1 MKKQLRLA
9 LLTALIFVVAMMTV
23 FMASATEAPAPGAT
37 DNYQVVTSEGVHVD
51 YYATLSEA
59 LAGITADGYKI
70 VVLKDVTEATG
81 VKLNIAHT
89 YTITGG
95 TGSKTITFTAAA
107 TSSRGTSYTTFLDM
121 TAGAVTLEKLKL
133 ASEAT
138 PSEHILLNG
147 ATALTLDSV
156 EVTGKASVAFAYIKT
171 KAALTVTGSTK
182 LDIDAL
188 RTFYSYTTA
197 SANTTVTV
205 SGGSFT
211 STGHFL
217 EMSTTTVIAISKA
230 TVDSGSGSLVAFT
243 QNQAKASTV
252 TVGGNVVFETTGSVF
267 KGTKAMDP
275 VSIEINSGFKAS
287 GEVLFEFTTS
297 DTKKTPVNV
306 TFNGGELHLVG
317 TQAKLANEATIF
329 ADVTYGTNANK
340 DTLKIYFDG
349 GAKTPDAAFDTAFD
363 WSKFSV
369 LFSGF
374 EGSYE
379 IGEGKGGVYNLTS
392 LHSDFYNQIKAELK
406 GQVQVDTTRFPYADV
421 DIAGWIPITVNCAD
435 AVLNISGEYDLQD
448 IAFLVKVIAGTVN
461 VDVTCK
467 NAAEPFLIL
476 EGGTLNVTGGTYT
489 KKTPFSV
496 SGGTLNITGGT
507 FSGGAS
513 LLNLDKAAIVTVS
526 GGTFT
531 GAAMLNITGASTVTV
546 SGGTF
551 TATDAETAFVAV
563 EAAATL
569 NITGGTFVAN
579 GAKTLFK
586 LNNADAVLNITGGT
600 FEGAAVTVHALSGSL
615 SMSGGSITVP
625 KDGTGILIDGAAT
638 VNITPN
644 AENAENDPVISLLQ
658 ATYGD
663 SLVKGAIVLTAN
675 SDEAA
680 LTISGGK
687 LGNVTNV
694 SADSYM
700 YAIYQKGKSTINIS
714 GGELYGANSAAT
726 IEIYGGSLNITGGT
740 FYGYRNVRLQGS
752 AAALDIKG
760 GTFNSKVGQ
769 ANNVLIDVSAANAV
783 VSISGGTFNNF
794 TRAIY
799 ICVKSTVTVSGG
811 TFNQGTYSGS
821 DTVSTGKNSW
831 IHLTT
836 GATLTIGKLEEGVSE
851 GPVVNL
857 KAQGRFIKLADSA
870 NASIVING
878 GSFIA
883 NHADNVLFELGNA
896 ASVNTLAI
904 NGGTFGIMGEGA
916 TLIPRVLDKASVSVT
931 GGAVTI
937 GEGAVLP
944 IYGSFSTAAL
954 KVTITG
960 SLNSRLQQI
969 LIVAPNTVQQE
980 GEGGVIETVNVPYVF
995 NSVAD
1000 QIAIIKAYFAEVTL
1014 AEGVEANMGLTDWMM
1029 TTLNHPEAEL
1039 HLMNL
1044 SVSVTDNFFVRVTAG
1059 KLVVH
1064 GGSFSAS
1071 QSGVLFDVQGT
1082 ATVLL
1087 QGGSYTIQDED
1098 ARLVSFAS
1106 GVDTTNVSMVDINLT
1121 VGVLGQSPLDITV
1134 EKTMDKLV
1142 INGLSG
1148 ITLDRAETYTISSL
1162 KDIEEMIRVPLVQ
1175 AGFVADLKVELTSWV
1190 PIRVKHADAIVNI
1203 TGGEYICTGPY
1214 MFEVT
1219 AGKLNITGGT
1229 FNALGGNLI
1238 KLVGAGEVTLAP
1250 AQESEINVKVLGA
1263 VIYASNAANSSVVVE
1278 GGKYV
1283 ETTPDVTGNQ
1293 KDALFVY
1300 DTRDSSAGATLLIED
1315 GYFEGT
1321 RVLLIYYS
1329 KAQATINGG
1338 TFVSNYVV
1346 TKDGPVTSRSL
1357 GNQNLLSVRGVDSTL
1372 TINGGSFDNK
1382 QGYYILAANGEEA
1395 GAVITVNNGTFNGG
1409 AGWYFTNGDTKLF
1422 INGGTFT
1429 DADKTAADAY
1439 FNIAGAGAMTIGGA
1453 TCTSGVSSM
1462 YIFKI
1467 TNGSLTVE
1475 DGTYTGSLFYVTT
1488 KSAIAV
1494 QGGTFC
1500 ATGEKAVMLHAV
1512 ESSIST
1518 THFAVQNPIDITVA
1532 DHAYILKGNLSKDT
1546 AKALLANVT
1555 VTTVGNVRFD
1565 CYAAIGVIV
1574 INNGD
1579 MTPIKNVIKQYIPH
1593 ITFTDLPVLDNQ
1605 GNPVSGEYI
1614 PSIYGMLFYS
1624 SDTSVLIRGEFTWN
1638 FAGDTL
1644 FYLYNGASMTI
1655 EEGTFNIGGGD
1666 FIYISGGN
1674 GTNLTFGS
1682 ASDAAKCPVINVTK
1696 NGNVFQVAAVKTT
1709 ITIYNGRFVK
1719 DVIDRDHYAGPL
1731 FYFADVGGNKTK
1743 ASTFTIWNGYFEAAR
1758 ILHDYYGKVTT
1769 TIWGGTFKSN
1779 LVLDKLT
1786 DEDYTQAYRD
1796 ALAAAT
1802 KENPFVFNAVKH
1814 INRSNAYILNV
1825 RGYDS
1830 YLNIYGGEFD
1840 GAYGEAILYSNGGS
1854 GATFNFYGGYFTGG
1868 YFWFWTNRI
1877 VTLNFESWIN
1887 DGEEISPTFEAKDS
1901 FTDHGFDIMR
1911 DGEEKGNSNNPKIT
1925 IKAGTFTM
1933 KDLSGRN
1940 MWNFGGPTDV
1950 KIYGGTFT
1958 ISPDSTVKDKDRAV
1972 YAALFRTDNCTG
1984 FVGTTNMDVY
1994 GGVFNAASIFYYRYG
2009 GGTLNIYA
2017 GTFRSNYKST
2027 FVHGNARMLWLAH
2040 NDAIF
2045 NIYGGNFRA
2054 NEYTYAIFST
2064 DTADGG
2070 TMQLNIYGGTMT
2082 GGCRWMQIFK
2092 PAIITIDKN
2101 PLKDDPAYASYK
2113 LHDPKF
2119 EELSPISDSTIYGF
2133 YIHGNFYGGTLNIN
2147 YIDIE
2152 IDTKSSATAVMVLEG
2167 GTINFNPASK
2177 NDIKIDIA
2185 RGRLFQITNA
2195 FRAHITI
2202 NGGNYISRETA
2213 DMFYITTK
2221 MSAVNETNLMNST
2234 FTIEGGNF
2242 TCFDNSTM
2250 FNVKC
2255 EVAEYTIRIKGGNF
2269 ESDKARTF
2277 FLNGYEDSAFGMAT
2291 SFIVDGGT
2299 FKSKS
2304 ARMIYLDHNA
2314 APLIINGGLFLFEHR
2329 ESNATGDDAIIYA
2342 AGKQKSTVLI
2352 QGGTFVDNR
2361 KDSDQSIINMNG
2373 NADIRLEG
2381 DFKLYVLEKK
2391 PYFIKNTITPAQ
2403 SIPMLESNIGE
2414 YKNNPYYVC
2423 YGYYRQY
2430 APIMVTRPELRT
2442 VLGAEGI
2449 TFTSRISA
2457 ENAAHLATLG
2467 TVTYGTL
2474 IFPTA
2479 SLVGGWQNGTDF
2491 LDALIESGS
2500 KYKMVEAKNGIVTED
2515 DGSLTIRASL
2525 IGIKEKNY
2533 TKSFTGIAY
2542 AKVTDG
2548 NGNETYY
2555 WATHISAGVSVTIRE
2570 VAELA
2575 INDTNSAPIVKNGRV
2590 YCYVSI
2596 LKDKTYSRFSSAF
2609 QQSLRKYLPA
2619 SIKPKS

>member
-9 LLTALIFVVAMMTV
+9 LLAALIFVVAMMTV

-37 DNYQVVTSEGVHVD
+37 DNYQVVTGEGVHVD

-107 TSSRGTSYTTFLDM
+107 KSSRGNSYTAFLDM
-121 TAGAVTLEKLKL
+121 TAGAVTLENLKL
-133 ASEAT
+133 VTSEAVEST
-138 PSEHILLNG
+138 TNEYILLNG

-156 EVTGKASVAFAYIKT
+156 EVNGGATKTAFLYIKKVT
-171 KAALTVTGSTK
+171 TLTVKGATK
-182 LDIDAL
+182 LNVGTSVVFMVYDGAG
-188 RTFYSYTTA
+188 
-197 SANTTVTV
+197 TTVKV
-205 SGGSFT
+205 QGGSFEISET
-211 STGHFL
+211 FL
-217 EMSTTTVIAISKA
+217 DLSVKTNVEISNA
-230 TVDSGSGSLVAFT
+230 TVKSDKGALVAFT
-243 QNQAKASTV
+243 YKNAAASSI
-252 TVGGNVVFETTGSVF
+252 TVGGNVVFKTTGSVF
-267 KGTKAMDP
+267 KGAKAMDP
-275 VSIEINSGFKAS
+275 VSIVINSGFKAS
-287 GEVLFEFTTS
+287 GEVLFDFTTS
-297 DTKKTPVNV
+297 TTKKTPLNV

-317 TQAKLANEATIF
+317 SKAVLANAATIF
-329 ADVTYGTNANK
+329 AGVTYGADANK

-392 LHSDFYNQIKAELK
+392 FNSDFYKQIKAELNE
-406 GQVQVDTTRFPYADV
+406 QVQVDTTRFPYADV

-496 SGGTLNITGGT
+496 AGGTLNITGGT
-507 FSGGAS
+507 FSGAT
-513 LLNLDKAAIVTVS
+513 LLNLDKAATVTVA

-569 NITGGTFVAN
+569 NIAGGTFVAN

-600 FEGAAVTVHALSGSL
+600 FEGAAVTVHALLGSL

-638 VNITPN
+638 VNIAPN
-644 AENAENDPVISLLQ
+644 AENAENDPVISLLK

-663 SLVKGAIVLTAN
+663 DGRAKGAIVLTAN

-694 SADSYM
+694 SDDSYM
-700 YAIYQKGKSTINIS
+700 YAIYQNGKSTINIS
-714 GGELYGANSAAT
+714 GGELYGANSAAA
-726 IEIYGGSLNITGGT
+726 IDIYGGSLNITGGT

-752 AAALDIKG
+752 AAALNITG

-769 ANNVLIDVSAANAV
+769 VNNILIDVSAANSV
-783 VSISGGTFNNF
+783 VNIAGATFNNF

-799 ICVKSTVTVSGG
+799 VGAKATITVADGI
-811 TFNQGTYSGS
+811 FNQGTYSGTDS
-821 DTVSTGKNSW
+821 GKNSW
-831 IHLTT
+831 IHIAAADVSLT
-836 GATLTIGKLEEGVSE
+836 LGKIEEGVSS
-851 GPVVNL
+851 GPVVAL
-857 KAQGRFIKLADSA
+857 KQYGRFVKLADSA
-870 NASIVING
+870 KANIVFNG
-878 GSFIA
+878 GSFVA
-883 NHADNVLFELGNA
+883 THTDNVLFELGNA

-904 NGGTFGIMGEGA
+904 NGGSFGVLGQGA
-916 TLIPRVLDKASVSVT
+916 ALIPRMLDKSSVSVT
-931 GGAVTI
+931 GGEVTL
-937 GEGAVLP
+937 GEGTLLP
-944 IYGSFSTAAL
+944 MYQNFDTSAL
-954 KVTITG
+954 KITVNG
-960 SLNSRLQQI
+960 AIDASKQYLVIN
-969 LIVAPNTVQQE
+969 APLVVEQE
-980 GEGGVIETVNVPYVF
+980 GDPEFIPYIIS
-995 NSVAD
+995 SVAD
-1000 QIAIIKAYFAEVTL
+1000 QIAIIKAYFAEVTF
-1014 AEGVEANMGLTDWMM
+1014 AEGVEESITSWMM
-1029 TTLNHPEAEL
+1029 IILNHPDAEL
-1039 HLMNL
+1039 YLMNITAT
-1044 SVSVTDNFFVRVTAG
+1044 VTDTSFIRILAG
-1059 KLVVH
+1059 KLVVQ

-1071 QSGVLFDVQGT
+1071 QSGILFELQGN
-1082 ATVLL
+1082 ATVQLS
-1087 QGGSYTIQDED
+1087 GGNYSIQDEG
-1098 ARLVSFAS
+1098 ARFVAFAS
-1106 GVDTTNVSMVDINLT
+1106 RVDAANVSMENISLT
-1121 VGVLGQSPLDITV
+1121 VGLLGQSPLEI
-1134 EKTMDKLV
+1134 EAEMSMDQLV
-1142 INGLSG
+1142 IHGLSG
-1148 ITLDRAETYTISSL
+1148 ITLNTATTYNISSIA
-1162 KDIEEMIRVPLVQ
+1162 DIESIIRTLLEQTGIVSSENLV
-1175 AGFVADLKVELTSWV
+1175 VELTSWV
-1190 PIRVKHADAIVNI
+1190 PIYINHPDAVVNV
-1203 TGGEYICTGPY
+1203 TGGEYISFGDF
-1214 MFEVT
+1214 MFKVT
-1219 AGKLNITGGT
+1219 AGKLNITGGS
-1229 FNALGGNLI
+1229 FNVGSGNFINLLGTG
-1238 KLVGAGEVTLAP
+1238 GEVVLAP
-1250 AQESEINVKVLGA
+1250 ADGSEIVTSTVTNTSLIRVLAGKL
-1263 VIYASNAANSSVVVE
+1263 VVE
-1278 GGKYV
+1278 GGSFSASHRGILV
-1283 ETTPDVTGNQ
+1283 DVQGSAIVQ
-1293 KDALFVY
+1293 LKGGDYSVQHEAARLISFA
-1300 DTRDSSAGATLLIED
+1300 SS
-1315 GYFEGT
+1315 
-1321 RVLLIYYS
+1321 IYS
-1329 KAQATINGG
+1329 ANVSMHNINLTVG
-1338 TFVSNYVV
+1338 
-1346 TKDGPVTSRSL
+1346 
-1357 GNQNLLSVRGVDSTL
+1357 VRGQSPLEINVEMSMDQLIIHGLSGITIDKAGTYNISSLADIEGFIRPPLEQAGFATNLVVDL
-1372 TINGGSFDNK
+1372 TSWVPIHINH
-1382 QGYYILAANGEEA
+1382 
-1395 GAVITVNNGTFNGG
+1395 
-1409 AGWYFTNGDTKLF
+1409 
-1422 INGGTFT
+1422 
-1429 DADKTAADAY
+1429 ADAVV
-1439 FNIAGAGAMTIGGA
+1439 NIMGGEYSCEGEF
-1453 TCTSGVSSM
+1453 T
-1462 YIFKI
+1462 FKI
-1467 TNGSLTVE
+1467 TAGKLN
-1475 DGTYTGSLFYVTT
+1475 
-1488 KSAIAV
+1488 
-1494 QGGTFC
+1494 
-1500 ATGEKAVMLHAV
+1500 
-1512 ESSIST
+1512 
-1518 THFAVQNPIDITVA
+1518 
-1532 DHAYILKGNLSKDT
+1532 
-1546 AKALLANVT
+1546 
-1555 VTTVGNVRFD
+1555 
-1565 CYAAIGVIV
+1565 
-1574 INNGD
+1574 
-1579 MTPIKNVIKQYIPH
+1579 
-1593 ITFTDLPVLDNQ
+1593 
-1605 GNPVSGEYI
+1605 
-1614 PSIYGMLFYS
+1614 IY
-1624 SDTSVLIRGEFTWN
+1624 D
-1638 FAGDTL
+1638 A
-1644 FYLYNGASMTI
+1644 
-1655 EEGTFNIGGGD
+1655 TFNIGAGD
-1666 FIYISGGN
+1666 FIYVGGE
-1674 GTNLTFGS
+1674 TTITFGDENDS
-1682 ASDAAKCPVINVTK
+1682 TKCPVVNAGKGVNV
-1696 NGNVFQVAAVKTT
+1696 VHVAKVKTAL
-1709 ITIYNGRFVK
+1709 TIYNGRFVK
-1719 DVIDRDHYAGPL
+1719 TCIDRDNYTSPL
-1731 FYFADVGGNKTK
+1731 FFFDNIGDTVAN
-1743 ASTFTIWNGYFEAAR
+1743 ASTFTIYDGYFEATR
-1758 ILHDYYGKVTT
+1758 ILQDYYGRVTT
-1769 TIWGGTFKSN
+1769 TIYDGTFTSN
-1779 LVLDKLT
+1779 MVVDKLT
-1786 DEDYTQAYRD
+1786 DADYTDAYFA
-1796 ALAAAT
+1796 ALQAAT
-1802 KENPFVFNAVKH
+1802 KENPFVFKPASH
-1814 INRSNAYILNV
+1814 IDVSNAYILNT
-1825 RGYDS
+1825 RGVGS
-1830 YLNIYGGEFD
+1830 YLNIYGGSFD
-1840 GAYGEAILYSNGGS
+1840 GKYGYAILYSNGGS

-1868 YFWFWTNRI
+1868 YFWFFTNRI

-1887 DGEEISPTFEAKDS
+1887 GAGEEISPTFEAKDS
-1901 FTDHGFDIMR
+1901 FTDHGFNIMR
-1911 DGEEKGNSNNPKIT
+1911 DSEEKGNSNNPKIT
-1925 IKAGTFTM
+1925 IKAGTFAM

-1958 ISPDSTVKDKDRAV
+1958 ILPDSTVKDKDRAV

-1984 FVGTTNMDVY
+1984 FEGTTNMDVY

-2064 DTADGG
+2064 DTANGG

-2119 EELSPISDSTIYGF
+2119 EELSPQSDSTVYGF

-2152 IDTKSSATAVMVLEG
+2152 LDAKSVALAVMVLEG
-2167 GTINFNPASK
+2167 GIINFNPASK
-2177 NDIKIDIA
+2177 NDIKIDIV
-2185 RGRLFQITNA
+2185 RNRLFQITNA
-2195 FRAHITI
+2195 FRGHITI
-2202 NGGNYISRETA
+2202 NGGNYNSRESA
-2213 DMFYITTK
+2213 DMFYITTM

-2234 FTIEGGNF
+2234 LTIEGGNF

-2269 ESDKARTF
+2269 VSDKARTF

-2291 SFIVDGGT
+2291 TFIVDGGT
-2299 FKSKS
+2299 FTSKS

-2314 APLIINGGLFLFEHR
+2314 APLIINGGLFLFEDR
-2329 ESNATGDDAIIYA
+2329 QSNATGDDAIIYA

-2361 KDSDQSIINMNG
+2361 DSDQSIINMNG
-2373 NADIRLEG
+2373 NANIRLEG

-2423 YGYYRQY
+2423 FGYYTQY

-2479 SLVGGWQNGTDF
+2479 SLVGGWQYGTDF